1 MKETSRLPH
10 VEVNRR
16 NLLLLGLAVGIG
28 AVVGEIVD
36 NENHTPELSS
46 DPAYT
51 ESLKRSPNEFVQA
64 VGDLDASSGD
74 LNMFSGVMQFF
85 DVSVADVPEQAKSLK
100 QVVAKELL
108 PTSILDIEGLNLSD
122 PSVDKP
128 IIGKY
133 FEALSRNLAEK
144 NVEQKNLGP
153 FVLCPEFVVGF
164 GGKPEDYASYLNL
177 FLEEAQA
184 NVPGIPRSNMIDL
197 EEAKAL
203 MPTLKNVNLQ
213 LLNSVGIQAFADGLV
228 IPFNNG
234 KADVS
239 EFLTAAKVRPVIK
252 ALGNKPMWLNTGII
266 REDATA
272 GPNGTK
278 YSVDQRL
285 SIAKGIADVVA
296 DLKSSGVLI
305 DSVCIFAENK
315 LDGRYPSLNSEKRDF
330 SFHPGDEIILTTF
343 AARMQAIGVKLS
355 GYAVPNDLLR

>member
-1 MKETSRLPH
+1 MEKNPHLPH
-10 VEVNRR
+10 IELSRR
-16 NLLLLGLAVGIG
+16 DLLLLGVAVGLG
-28 AVVGEIVD
+28 TVVVSVAES
-36 NENHTPELSS
+36 ENHTPKLSI

-51 ESLKRSPNEFVQA
+51 ESLQHSPNEVVQA
-64 VGDLDASSGD
+64 LGDLDASSGD

-85 DVSVADVPEQAKSLK
+85 DVSPADVPKQAESLK
-100 QVVAKELL
+100 QIIVKQLL
-108 PTSILDIEGLNLSD
+108 PTSILDINGLNLSN
-122 PSVDKP
+122 PEIDKP

-133 FEALSRNLAEK
+133 FEALSSNLAQK
-144 NVEQKNLGP
+144 NVKPEALGP
-153 FVLCPEFVVGF
+153 FVFCPEFVVGF

-177 FLEEAQA
+177 FLEEAEA